1 MNNSRKNI
9 LALASWYPSR
19 IFLDNGDFIQR
30 HLRSISTLN
39 NVTLVHAVKDENL
52 KSNFEIDD
60 SINQNVR
67 EIIVYFK
74 PSFFRPFN
82 LIKQFIAF
90 LKGVSL
96 VNNFDII
103 HLNVIYPAGLV
114 ALFLKNK
121 YKKPIVLTEHW
132 TGFSPERFISF
143 PFYKKFLIK
152 KILRKVDVL
161 TPVSNDL
168 AQKILEIYPITNVK
182 IIPNVVDVELFSV
195 KEDCKIKRITFLHLS
210 HLENEHKN
218 ILGML
223 NVVKKLVDNGY
234 DFEFQIG
241 GNGDLTL
248 INNFVEENN
257 LSAFVKS
264 FGRLQHFEV
273 NQKMKN
279 VNCFVLFSNYENQP
293 CVQIEAF
300 ASGIPVIASDVGGIK
315 EFMPNNFGFIVNKN
329 DESALYKAMVEVIE
343 GYEFATPKELNNYVL
358 NNFSKE
364 EIAQQFDDVYTKV
377 LE

>member
-1 MNNSRKNI
+1 M
-9 LALASWYPSR
+9 
-19 IFLDNGDFIQR
+19 
-30 HLRSISTLN
+30 
-39 NVTLVHAVKDENL
+39 
-52 KSNFEIDD
+52 
-60 SINQNVR
+60 
-67 EIIVYFK
+67 
-74 PSFFRPFN
+74 
-82 LIKQFIAF
+82 
-90 LKGVSL
+90 
-96 VNNFDII
+96 
-103 HLNVIYPAGLV
+103 
-114 ALFLKNK
+114 
-121 YKKPIVLTEHW
+121 
-132 TGFSPERFISF
+132 
-143 PFYKKFLIK
+143 
-152 KILRKVDVL
+152 
-161 TPVSNDL
+161 
-168 AQKILEIYPITNVK
+168 
-182 IIPNVVDVELFSV
+182 
-195 KEDCKIKRITFLHLS
+195 
-210 HLENEHKN
+210 
-218 ILGML
+218 
-223 NVVKKLVDNGY
+223 
-234 DFEFQIG
+234 
-241 GNGDLTL
+241 